1 MFTKLV
7 SINFFD
13 TDAAGVLFFGN
24 LFRLAHSAYEEFMSE
39 GNFEKNYFLDKEFA
53 IPIVHT
59 EANYLKPILPSTQ
72 LKVELT
78 VEELKES
85 SFALEYFFIN
95 GNQTILAKA
104 KTVHVFVSKKEWKKT
119 PIPADVK
126 SYLMKHVS

>member
-1 MFTKLV
+1 MFTNLV
-7 SINFFD
+7 RVNFFD

-24 LFRLAHSAYEEFMSE
+24 LFRLAHSAYEEFISN
-39 GNFEKNYFLDKEFA
+39 GKFERDYFLDNEFA

-59 EANYLKPILPSTQ
+59 EANYLKPINPSTQ

-78 VEELKES
+78 VDILKDT
-85 SFALEYFFIN
+85 SFALEYFFIDEN
-95 GNQTILAKA
+95 HNILAKA
-104 KTVHVFVSKKEWKKT
+104 KTVHVFVTKKEWKKT

>member
-1 MFTKLV
+1 MFTKYV
-7 SINFFD
+7 NVNFFD

-24 LFRLAHSAYEEFMSE
+24 LFRLAHSAYEEFI
-39 GNFEKNYFLDKEFA
+39 GNGKFERNYFLDDDFA

-59 EANYLKPILPSTQ
+59 EANYLRPILPSTQ

-95 GNQTILAKA
+95 EKQNILAKA
-104 KTVHVFVSKKEWKKT
+104 KTVHVFVAKKEWKKT